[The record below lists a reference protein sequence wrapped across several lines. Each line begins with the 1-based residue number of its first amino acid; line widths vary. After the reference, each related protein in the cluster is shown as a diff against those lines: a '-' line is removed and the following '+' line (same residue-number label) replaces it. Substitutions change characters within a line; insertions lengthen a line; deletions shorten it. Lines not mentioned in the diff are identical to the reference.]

1 MMSSRF
7 SPSGVSIQLR
17 RPRRLMAVLAF
28 LLPFA
33 LAGPASAQLFGGGD
47 SSDSQRR
54 TAEMSMRIN
63 QLEGQLR
70 QMNGQLEQMGYQVK
84 QLNDLIVRMQKDYEL
99 RLQDLESAG
108 AKKPAPLRK
117 SEATLPDDA
126 TQVGRVAAAPTAPA
140 GAMPYP
146 ATPSAVVPLAAAA
159 AGAGRSG
166 PGAPPASLGTLSS
179 ADPIGGV
186 IGSDAPMDLS
196 APPGRRS
203 TVNIDDGVADDTPPG
218 VRLGPAPVTARTAAA
233 APMPPAA
240 PATSGTRAASL
251 GQPVPPAADQYDAA
265 YGYMLS
271 GEYGLAETSFKAF
284 LADHPTDRRAA
295 SGQYWL
301 GESFYSRKMFKEAAD
316 AFLTSYQQYPS
327 SPKAPDSLLKLGLA
341 LNGLGEKKAAC
352 ASFDELIAKYPKA
365 SKALRDLATSE
376 KNKAKCG

>member
-1 MMSSRF
+1 
-7 SPSGVSIQLR
+7 
-17 RPRRLMAVLAF
+17 MAVLAF

-33 LAGPASAQLFGGGD
+33 LAGPASAQLFGGND
-47 SSDSQRR
+47 SSDNQRR
-54 TAEMSMRIN
+54 AAEMSMRIN

-84 QLNDLIVRMQKDYEL
+84 QLNDLIARMQKDYEL
-99 RLQDLESAG
+99 RLQDLENAG
-108 AKKPAPLRK
+108 AKKPAPLKK

-126 TQVGRVAAAPTAPA
+126 TQVGRVA
-140 GAMPYP
+140 GALPYP
-146 ATPSAVVPLAAAA
+146 AAPAAVVPLAAA
-159 AGAGRSG
+159 GAGRAG

-186 IGSDAPMDLS
+186 ISADAPMDLS

-203 TVNIDDGVADDTPPG
+203 TVTVDDGAADDTPPG
-218 VRLGPAPVTARTAAA
+218 VRLGPAPVTARAAPAA
-233 APMPPAA
+233 APAPQAA
-240 PATSGTRAASL
+240 PATGGTRAASL

-352 ASFDELIAKYPKA
+352 ASFDELITKYPKA